1 MAHGFLIHFQP
12 DDVGVA
18 VRDLSKGEQVEGVY
32 MDNDSSITITL
43 VSDVPLGHKVALRD
57 MPEGHMC
64 IEYGEIIGRITQP
77 VKQGDHVHTHNIKSA
92 RWA

>member
-64 IEYGEIIGRITQP
+64 IEYGEIIGRITKP
-77 VKQGDHVHTHNIKSA
+77 VKQGEHVHTHNIKSA